1 MHGYTRLKFME
12 SSRVNKPIWDLVM
25 HQQITFTVMEL
36 DDMIKRNKYRFSEDL
51 RDKPWVI

>member
-1 MHGYTRLKFME
+1 ME